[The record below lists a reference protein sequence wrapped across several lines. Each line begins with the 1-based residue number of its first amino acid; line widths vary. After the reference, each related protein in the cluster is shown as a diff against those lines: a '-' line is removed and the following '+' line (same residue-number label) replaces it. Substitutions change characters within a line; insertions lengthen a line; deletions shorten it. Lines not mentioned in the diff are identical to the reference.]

1 MRREKQEGRDE
12 ALHGCKSRVTGAGL
26 ESRNPGHY
34 VASRHAVLG
43 LTKTAAVE
51 YGRYGIRVNAVSPGA
66 VRIEMFREGKIKSE
80 ESRRSPRAP
89 LLLEPSS
96 P

>member
-1 MRREKQEGRDE
+1 MKLWMVVRAVPLGL
-12 ALHGCKSRVTGAGL
+12 ALILATTA
-26 ESRNPGHY
+26 HY
-34 VASRHAVLG
+34 VASKHAVLG

-51 YGRYGIRVNAVSPGA
+51 YGRYCIRVNAVSPGA